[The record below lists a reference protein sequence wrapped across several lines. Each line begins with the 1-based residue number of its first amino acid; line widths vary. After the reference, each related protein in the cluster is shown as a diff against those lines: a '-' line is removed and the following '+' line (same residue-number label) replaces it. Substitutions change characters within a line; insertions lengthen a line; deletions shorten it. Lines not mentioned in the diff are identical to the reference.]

1 MPALQPA
8 HCISRLNVDTSLAV
22 LVPVTP
28 ETVTREAFE
37 MPTLVVKFTEITLR
51 WSGYGVE
58 CFQEAALMVGLV
70 TLRGGES
77 GELSSWSAV
86 RLGIK
91 APWSQP
97 AGIFLALTHT
107 GCAPWPHNGFVRP
120 KQKP

>member
-1 MPALQPA
+1 MSSPDVWFQSPETAMPALQPA

-70 TLRGGES
+70 TLGEASPVSSRRG
-77 GELSSWSAV
+77 
-86 RLGIK
+86 
-91 APWSQP
+91 QP
-97 AGIFLALTHT
+97 
-107 GCAPWPHNGFVRP
+107 CAWE
-120 KQKP
+120 